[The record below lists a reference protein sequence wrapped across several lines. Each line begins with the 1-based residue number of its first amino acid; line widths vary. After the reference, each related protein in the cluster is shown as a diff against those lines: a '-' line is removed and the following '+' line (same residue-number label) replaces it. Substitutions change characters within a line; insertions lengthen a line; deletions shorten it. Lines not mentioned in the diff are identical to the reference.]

1 MAAFHPQLRATR
13 AYMSYVRILRVRF
26 ALTLLLNG
34 VAVFVAAHVVPGIT
48 VQSPTSALIAG
59 VILGVVNALVRPVLI
74 LLTLPFT
81 LITLGLFLF
90 VVNAICL
97 GLVAWLVPGFA
108 LSGFLAALVGA
119 IVISVVSWLLTAL
132 IVDKK

>member
-1 MAAFHPQLRATR
+1 
-13 AYMSYVRILRVRF
+13 MSYVRILRVRF

-97 GLVAWLVPGFA
+97 GLVAWLVPGFS
-108 LSGFLAALVGA
+108 LSGFLAALAGA

>member
-59 VILGVVNALVRPVLI
+59 AILGVVNALVRPVLI

>member
-1 MAAFHPQLRATR
+1 MRFL
-13 AYMSYVRILRVRF
+13 VR
-26 ALTLLLNG
+26 LLLNG
-34 VAVFVAAHVVPGIT
+34 VAVFIAAHIVPGIT
-48 VQSPTSALIAG
+48 VDTPVAALFAG
-59 VILGVVNALVRPVLI
+59 VILGVVNALVRPLLI

-97 GLVAWLVPGFA
+97 GLVAWLVPGFS
-108 LSGFLAALVGA
+108 LSGFLAALAGA

-132 IVDKK
+132 IVDEK